1 MIRTDKNPRISS
13 KRGKGKLLETEKKR
27 SLYFVFFFFEAN
39 APTPATRYNTAT
51 EWWINHKNRRVQRR
65 GNAYKQQ

>member
-27 SLYFVFFFFEAN
+27 SLYFVFCFFFL
-39 APTPATRYNTAT
+39 RQM
-51 EWWINHKNRRVQRR
+51 HLH
-65 GNAYKQQ
+65 QQPGTTQPLNGG